1 MGELD
6 VRVPFMTGCAGG
18 GRREPCSPSSAPT
31 SLAATSPRTFRRW
44 RTGCRNRQ
52 ISYSRRNRSSD
63 AGWRCAA
70 LQADVH
76 DTAQREDAVA
86 TVVETFG
93 RIDILLAKYTTRST
107 LHLDS
112 GAIALVP

>member
-1 MGELD
+1 M
-6 VRVPFMTGCAGG
+6 
-18 GRREPCSPSSAPT
+18 
-31 SLAATSPRTFRRW
+31 
-44 RTGCRNRQ
+44 
-52 ISYSRRNRSSD
+52 
-63 AGWRCAA
+63 
-70 LQADVH
+70 H